1 MCFIYIF
8 FFGRRRASFTC
19 SCSYLQ
25 HEISMC
31 GPYCGSPVQLSIC
44 PSQSLVYTIPTLDL
58 AGPFVLKETHEIII
72 QWSKYCMTFWE
83 MHYRYCVLVDS
94 GLDSSS
100 CAVQLKPSGYLASFH
115 DKRQEDIELWS
126 LPHMQ
131 LWGPIYWYKG
141 PEIRHCLTE
150 TICHV
155 KGLLQFLI
163 PDSYNSRLHI
173 SFPHLMRVITVID
186 WLFEVTNLMGRGLPL
201 HGGSPTWLVTL
212 GN

>member
-1 MCFIYIF
+1 MKSLYNDPSIAWH
-8 FFGRRRASFTC
+8 FGKCITGIVFWWT
-19 SCSYLQ
+19 
-25 HEISMC
+25 
-31 GPYCGSPVQLSIC
+31 VDW
-44 PSQSLVYTIPTLDL
+44 TL
-58 AGPFVLKETHEIII
+58 H
-72 QWSKYCMTFWE
+72 
-83 MHYRYCVLVDS
+83 R

-100 CAVQLKPSGYLASFH
+100 CAVQLKPSGSLSSFH
-115 DKRQEDIELWS
+115 NKRQEDIELWS

-141 PEIRHCLTE
+141 PKIRHCLTE

-163 PDSYNSRLHI
+163 PDSYNSRLHM

-186 WLFEVTNLMGRGLPL
+186 WLFEVTNLMGRGLTL